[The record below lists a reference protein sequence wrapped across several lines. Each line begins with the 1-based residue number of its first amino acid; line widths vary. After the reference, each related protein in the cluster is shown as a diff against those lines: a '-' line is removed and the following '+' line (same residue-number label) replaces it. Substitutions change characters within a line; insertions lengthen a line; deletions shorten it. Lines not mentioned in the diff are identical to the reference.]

1 MSTAVLP
8 AKNGTKQST
17 VADAI
22 EQTLEWLDQQSGD
35 ITHDRRNTQ
44 RGRYRTTARI
54 AYLPPGDERA
64 RVFEISTRNLSRTGL
79 SFIHRTFIYPK
90 QQVEIHLPLPDHSV
104 RHLRGKVIRVRPAGV
119 GLYEI
124 GIEFTELELAI
135 A

>member
-1 MSTAVLP
+1 MTTTTLP
-8 AKNGTKQST
+8 QAPST

-35 ITHDRRNTQ
+35 NTHERRYTQ
-44 RGRYRTTARI
+44 RGRYRATARI
-54 AYLPPGDERA
+54 MYLPPGEERC
-64 RVFEISTRNLSRTGL
+64 RSFEVSTRNLSRTGL
-79 SFIHRTFIYPK
+79 SFLHRTFIYPR
-90 QQVEIHLPLPDHSV
+90 QQMEVYLPLPDHSV

-124 GIEFTELELAI
+124 GIEFTEMELAL